1 MRVAIVGAGIA
12 GLACAERLA
21 DYQIDAVLFDKG
33 KRPGGRLSSLSIEEG
48 AWDFGAPYLVAR
60 DPLFSARAARWTREG
75 VLARWWSGP
84 AGAMVGTPSM
94 GGLVGAMCDNL
105 DVRFR
110 THVNR
115 TFRDDT
121 GWHVAGDGFQE
132 GPFYAV
138 LMATPAEQAA
148 ALLSLHDLA
157 MASEAASVRSVACW
171 TVMASFAEPL
181 DIETTFLSDSPPLS
195 WAARDNTKPDR
206 PDRECW
212 VIQADA
218 AWSRPNLERDA
229 KDVANDLLEAFR
241 QQTNA
246 DLLPTIFLKAH
257 RWRYARPR
265 GEQDLLLWN
274 EERRLGAC
282 GDWCRAP
289 TIEGAWLSGNALAET
304 VGRSLSGNI
313 GDLPCEAVNSAQAA
327 E

>member
-1 MRVAIVGAGIA
+1 
-12 GLACAERLA
+12 
-21 DYQIDAVLFDKG
+21 
-33 KRPGGRLSSLSIEEG
+33 
-48 AWDFGAPYLVAR
+48 
-60 DPLFSARAARWTREG
+60 
-75 VLARWWSGP
+75 
-84 AGAMVGTPSM
+84 MVGTPSM

-246 DLLPTIFLKAH
+246 DLPPTTFLKAH

-289 TIEGAWLSGNALAET
+289 TIEGAWLSGNGLAET
-304 VGRSLSGNI
+304 VGRCLSGNI